1 MHTRDI
7 VGFVVL
13 PLVLL
18 AAGYLAGSQ
27 GQWAEAGSLTIT
39 WFCSCLAVA
48 IVIVGATALLVQSP
62 PRDIPLAAA
71 ALVYAAVVGVVGVGM
86 VIDAFTF
93 DELDSLPASLG
104 EWVGF
109 AVILAVLFL
118 APRLRARPAAGR

>member
-1 MHTRDI
+1 
-7 VGFVVL
+7 
-13 PLVLL
+13 
-18 AAGYLAGSQ
+18 
-27 GQWAEAGSLTIT
+27 
-39 WFCSCLAVA
+39 
-48 IVIVGATALLVQSP
+48 LVQSP